1 MNVSEIRI
9 EREKEEKARRDKV
22 IKERYEKHMAK
33 HIEKQIENVKKGN
46 SEDSVIHMNVDKKCK
61 KKGNVY

>member
-1 MNVSEIRI
+1 MKVSEIRI

-33 HIEKQIENVKKGN
+33 HIEKQIENVKKETVKTP
-46 SEDSVIHMNVDKKCK
+46 SSI
-61 KKGNVY
+61 